1 MSIADAGLPES
12 NEPAGWTAWPAA
24 ERPFRT
30 AVVVLVDLA
39 LSVLAGLLGG
49 DALWGAT
56 GLALLLISQSRW
68 FLPTTYELDDD
79 RLVAGFPLRRRLV
92 RWRDARVLVLDPG
105 GGWLSTSRRGR
116 RAGIDLYWGRAPEAA
131 RDLVKRRAMHAVQ
144 GGAAIEIVEPGKT
157 PDGVEEGA

>member
-1 MSIADAGLPES
+1 MPES

-39 LSVLAGLLGG
+39 LAVLAGLLGG

-56 GLALLLISQSRW
+56 GLALLLVSQSRW

-92 RWRDARVLVLDPG
+92 RWRDARRLVLDPG
-105 GGWLSTSRRGR
+105 GGWLSSSRRGR
-116 RAGIDLYWGRAPEAA
+116 RAGIDLYWGREPEAA
-131 RDLVKRRAMHAVQ
+131 RALVRRRAMRAVAD
-144 GGAAIEIVEPGKT
+144 GSSLEILEADA
-157 PDGVEEGA
+157 PDGDDGGQA